1 MINTHGWKLAFF
13 GMVGV
18 LFAKPANGEEAIR
31 LKERFDPGY
40 QYHVSCRVELSGSLN
55 LPAEKGQPAR
65 KPLTVKGESAIEYDE
80 RVLTLNAKGE
90 VDKTARIYRRID
102 FQRTV
107 GDRPQESS
115 IRPEVRR
122 LVVLRLKNVEVP
134 FSPDGPLTWGEI
146 DLVRTDVFTPALVG
160 LLPDGPV
167 KTGDRWMVANS
178 AIQELTDME
187 GIDEGQV
194 ECRLEQIGEVEKR
207 RQARVA
213 LAGTVRGINEDGPN
227 RQRLAGYFYFDLDS
241 NHLSYLSIMGTS
253 TLLDKE
259 GKELGKIEGRF
270 VLTRQAPQASKD
282 LSDAALKGISL
293 EPNDD
298 NTLLLYDN
306 MELGVR
312 FLYPRRWKVMGVRG
326 RQVALDEANGSGL
339 LLTVEPPAQVPTGAD
354 FLRESR
360 GWLEQQKGKIGRVAA
375 PQRIRTKQGEGEHF
389 SLNVDLPGQSVVM
402 DYYVVR
408 QALGGA
414 TLAARLLPKDL
425 AGLQKDI
432 ERIAGSLIITRTLPP
447 ETGNPRQ
454 KGRPEKRP

>member
-1 MINTHGWKLAFF
+1 VDLSGDLTLPPEKG
-13 GMVGV
+13 
-18 LFAKPANGEEAIR
+18 KPAG
-31 LKERFDPGY
+31 
-40 QYHVSCRVELSGSLN
+40 
-55 LPAEKGQPAR
+55 

-80 RVLTLNAKGE
+80 RVLTLGAKGE

-102 FQRTV
+102 FQRAI
-107 GDRPQESS
+107 GDRPQQSS

-160 LLPDGPV
+160 LLPEAPMR
-167 KTGDRWMVANS
+167 TGDRWVVANS

-187 GIDEGQV
+187 RIDDGQV

-207 RQARVA
+207 RQARIA
-213 LAGTVRGINEDGPN
+213 LTGTVRGINEDGPN
-227 RQRLAGYFYFDLDS
+227 RQRLEGYFYFDLDS
-241 NHLSYLSIMGTS
+241 NHLSYLSIKGAS
-253 TLLDKE
+253 FLLNKD
-259 GKELGKIEGRF
+259 GKEVGKIEGRF
-270 VLTRQAPQASKD
+270 VLTRQAPRASKE
-282 LSDAALKGISL
+282 LSDEALKGVTL

-306 MELGVR
+306 FELGAR

-326 RQVALDEANGSGL
+326 RQVAVDEANGSGL
-339 LLTVEPPAQVPTGAD
+339 LLTLEPLSQVPTGAQ

-360 GWLEQQKGKIGRVAA
+360 NWLEQQMGKIGRVDA
-375 PQRIRTKQGEGEHF
+375 PQRIRNKQGELEHF
-389 SLNVDLPGQSVVM
+389 SLNVDLPGQSVMM

-414 TLAARLLPKDL
+414 TLAARLLPKDQ
-425 AGLQKDI
+425 AGLRKEV
-432 ERIAGSLIITRTLPP
+432 ERVAASLVITRTIPE
-447 ETGNPRQ
+447 ETGNRRQ
-454 KGRPEKRP
+454 K